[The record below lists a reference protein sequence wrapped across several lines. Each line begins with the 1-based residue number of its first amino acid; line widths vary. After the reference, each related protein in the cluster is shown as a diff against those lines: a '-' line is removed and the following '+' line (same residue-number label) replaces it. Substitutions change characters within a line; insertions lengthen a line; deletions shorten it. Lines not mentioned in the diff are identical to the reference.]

1 VWNTYGT
8 GSVMPGTA
16 VAPGVRLIALPL
28 PIALRIINAYL
39 VEGPDGWALV
49 DTGLHTEEAE
59 QALRSALAASGI
71 ELGAVSRVFVTHVH
85 PDHIGMAGTL
95 ARAGA
100 EVVMHGPEAAHARRL
115 WGGTNELIDVAANW
129 FAGHGM
135 PREVDD
141 QMREA
146 WIGMGRRVD
155 SLPPIAH
162 AADGDRIDLAGRRI
176 RVVWTPGHTD
186 HHACLFDEEDGTL
199 YGGDHVLPHITSNIS
214 LYPWSRDDPLSDFLD
229 ALRAVRRLPV
239 KRVLPAH
246 GDPFDDLAARVDEL
260 IAHHEDRLTR
270 VLELS
275 RGRERDAYTICRDLF
290 PVLRSAHEERF
301 ALAET
306 LAHLR
311 YLERR
316 HKVREI
322 PGATARWVA
331 LG

>member
-1 VWNTYGT
+1 VTLGI
-8 GSVMPGTA
+8 A

-39 VEGPDGWALV
+39 IEGPGGWALV

-59 QALRSALAASGI
+59 HALRSALGESSV
-71 ELGAVSRVFVTHVH
+71 ELSDVARVFVTHVH

-95 ARAGA
+95 ERAGA
-100 EVVMHGPEAAHARRL
+100 EVVMHGPEAEHARRL
-115 WGGTNELIDVAANW
+115 WGGTNELIDIAARW

-135 PREVDD
+135 PRDVDD

-146 WIGMGRRVD
+146 WMAMGRRVD
-155 SLPPIAH
+155 PLAEIEH
-162 AADGDRIDLAGRRI
+162 AADGDAIDLAGRPM

-186 HHACLFDEEDGTL
+186 HHACLFDESDGTL

-214 LYPWSRDDPLSDFLD
+214 LYPWSRDDPLADFLG

-246 GDPFDDLAARVDEL
+246 GEPFDDLAARVDEL
-260 IAHHEDRLTR
+260 ARHHEVRLER
-270 VLELS
+270 VRELT
-275 RGRERDAYTICRDLF
+275 RGRERDAYAICRDLF
-290 PVLRSAHEERF
+290 PVLRNAHEERF

-316 HKVREI
+316 AKVREI
-322 PGATARWVA
+322 AGRPARWVA
-331 LG
+331 A